1 MLGKNLTDIVSS
13 MQSTT
18 PRKVTTEK
26 GQIPSFQFSDYPTAL
41 RWVRSLA
48 RNNSDLFPIEKV
60 LEEVGVSVHLE
71 EMESGELSGY
81 IEKRADGWHIG
92 INKYEVSG
100 RQRFTLAHELAHLL
114 FHRHIIASG
123 RFQEAIKL
131 YRSEDSFVHI
141 EMEANMFAA
150 ELLMPSER
158 FRELWETLSLQDI
171 SDRFG
176 VSRYAAEFRAKKLR
190 LKEKKA

>member
-13 MQSTT
+13 MKSAPQ
-18 PRKVTTEK
+18 KVNVKK
-26 GQIPSFQFSDYPTAL
+26 GEIPAFNFSDYPEAIA
-41 RWVRSLA
+41 WVKSNA
-48 RNNSDLFPIEKV
+48 RNNSDIFPIEAV
-60 LEEVGVSVHLE
+60 LERIGVTIHLE
-71 EMESGELSGY
+71 EMEKGELSGY
-81 IEKRADGWHIG
+81 IEKRANGWHIG
-92 INKYEVSG
+92 VNKYEVEG

-114 FHRHIIASG
+114 FHRHIING
-123 RFQEAIKL
+123 KFQEAIKL
-131 YRSEDSFVHI
+131 YRSEDNYVHI

-158 FRELWETLSLQDI
+158 FRELWDILSLQDI

-190 LKEKKA
+190 LKDKKG